1 MESTEQTKLKKQL
14 SSRHITM
21 LALGGAI
28 GAGLFK
34 GSGEAIG
41 IAGPAVLLAFLIGG
55 GILFIVMSGLGKLV
69 LDGGDTQHGLSGLIR
84 PYLGNHSADFVDWV
98 YYSMWMINIIAEAVA
113 AASFLQLWFPHV
125 PAWCFILL
133 LAILTTLINLYSVRL
148 FAETEYWLAFAK
160 ISVIILMILFGIY
173 LVGQQML
180 GTGIFPTLSQLTDHG
195 GFTPHGLKGVVSS
208 LLVVIYSYGGSEL
221 IAITVSEA
229 DDPKKAIPKAIKGV
243 MGRIVSFYIIPLFL
257 LLILFPWNTLAGS
270 AVSPF
275 VLVFEQ
281 MNIPF
286 ASDIV
291 NFVIVLALFSSINS
305 GVYAS
310 SRLLFFRLKDKKGTA
325 KKLAKLNKH
334 YVPQRAVLFCTSV
347 LYLGVILSY
356 FVGDKL
362 FGYLAGS
369 LSYTVLVIWLMI
381 SAAAFRLALK
391 KGTWQAKSFNLFAL
405 IALSLILIGILMT
418 NSIGVTVLTA
428 LLYAVIFFS
437 YQKKKD
443 VFAIKNEPFSSI

>member
-1 MESTEQTKLKKQL
+1 MERTEQTKLKKQL

-160 ISVIILMILFGIY
+160 ISVIILMILFGLY

-229 DDPKKAIPKAIKGV
+229 DEPKKAIPKAIKGV

-369 LSYTVLVIWLMI
+369 LSYTVLLIWLMI

>member
-1 MESTEQTKLKKQL
+1 MERTEQTKLKKQL

-113 AASFLQLWFPHV
+113 AASFLQLWFPHI

-160 ISVIILMILFGIY
+160 ISVIILMILFGLY

-229 DDPKKAIPKAIKGV
+229 DEPKKAIPKAIKGV

>member
-1 MESTEQTKLKKQL
+1 MEDKKLKKQL

-41 IAGPAVLLAFLIGG
+41 IAGPSVLIAFLIGG
-55 GILFIVMSGLGKLV
+55 LILYIVMKGLGKIV
-69 LDGGDTQHGLSGLIR
+69 LSGGDTHHGLSGLIR
-84 PYLGNHSADFVDWV
+84 PYLGAHSADFTDWV
-98 YYSMWMINIIAEAVA
+98 YWSMWIINIIAEAVA
-113 AASFLQLWFPHV
+113 AASFLQLWFPHI
-125 PAWCFILL
+125 PAWVFVFM
-133 LAILTTLINLYSVRL
+133 LAVLTTIINLYSVRL

-160 ISVIILMILFGIY
+160 ISVIILLIIFATY

-180 GTGIFPTLSQLTDHG
+180 GTGVFPTLQQLTDHG
-195 GFTPHGLKGVVSS
+195 GFTPHGMKGIISS

-229 DDPKKAIPKAIKGV
+229 DDPKRAIPKAIKGV
-243 MGRIVSFYIIPLFL
+243 MGRIISFYIIPLFL
-257 LLILFPWNTLAGS
+257 LLILFPWNTLAGTN
-270 AVSPF
+270 VSPF
-275 VLVFEQ
+275 VMVFEK

-286 ASDIV
+286 AADIV

-310 SRLLFFRLKDKKGTA
+310 SRILFFRLKDRKGSSR
-325 KKLAKLNKH
+325 KLAVLNKH
-334 YVPQRAVLFCTSV
+334 QVPQRAVLFCTSV
-347 LYLGVILSY
+347 LYLGVALSY

-369 LSYTVLVIWLMI
+369 LSYTSIIDLDHYQ
-381 SAAAFRLALK
+381 R
-391 KGTWQAKSFNLFAL
+391 
-405 IALSLILIGILMT
+405 GILCT
-418 NSIGVTVLTA
+418 GT
-428 LLYAVIFFS
+428 
-437 YQKKKD
+437 KKRN
-443 VFAIKNEPFSSI
+443 IMG

>member
-1 MESTEQTKLKKQL
+1 MEDKKLKKQL

-41 IAGPAVLLAFLIGG
+41 IAGPSVLIAFLIGG
-55 GILFIVMSGLGKLV
+55 LILYIVMKGLGKIV
-69 LDGGDTQHGLSGLIR
+69 LSGGDTHHGLSGLIR
-84 PYLGNHSADFVDWV
+84 PYLGAHSADFTDWV
-98 YYSMWMINIIAEAVA
+98 YWSMWIINIIAEAVA
-113 AASFLQLWFPHV
+113 AASFLQLWFPHI
-125 PAWCFILL
+125 PAWVFVFM
-133 LAILTTLINLYSVRL
+133 LAVLTTIINLYSVRL

-160 ISVIILMILFGIY
+160 ISVIILLIIFATY

-180 GTGIFPTLSQLTDHG
+180 GTGVFPTLQQLTDHG
-195 GFTPHGLKGVVSS
+195 GFTPHGMKGIISS

-229 DDPKKAIPKAIKGV
+229 DDPKRAIPKAIKGV
-243 MGRIVSFYIIPLFL
+243 MGRIISFYIIPLFL
-257 LLILFPWNTLAGS
+257 LLILFPWNTLAGTN
-270 AVSPF
+270 VSPF
-275 VLVFEQ
+275 VMVFKK

-286 ASDIV
+286 AADIV

-310 SRLLFFRLKDKKGTA
+310 SRILFFRLKDRKGSSR
-325 KKLAKLNKH
+325 KLAVLNKH
-334 YVPQRAVLFCTSV
+334 QVPQRAVLFCTSV
-347 LYLGVILSY
+347 LYLGVALSY

-369 LSYTVLVIWLMI
+369 LSYTVLLIWIII
-381 SAAAFRLALK
+381 SAASFVLALR
-391 KGTWQAKSFNLFAL
+391 KGTLWDKGISFFAL
-405 IALSLILIGILMT
+405 AVLGLIFLGILFT
-418 NSIGVTVLTA
+418 NSIGVTVLTG
-428 LLYAVIFFS
+428 LLYLFIYFS
-437 YQKKKD
+437 YQKKND
-443 VFAIKNEPFSSI
+443 VFVLTNE

>member
-1 MESTEQTKLKKQL
+1 MEDKKLKKQL

-41 IAGPAVLLAFLIGG
+41 IAGPSVLIAFLIGG
-55 GILFIVMSGLGKLV
+55 LILYIVMKGLGKIV
-69 LDGGDTQHGLSGLIR
+69 LSGGDTHHGLSGLIR
-84 PYLGNHSADFVDWV
+84 PYLGAHSADFTDWV
-98 YYSMWMINIIAEAVA
+98 YWSMWIINIIAEAVA
-113 AASFLQLWFPHV
+113 AASFLQLWFPHI
-125 PAWCFILL
+125 PAWVFVFM
-133 LAILTTLINLYSVRL
+133 LAVLTTIINLYSVRL

-160 ISVIILMILFGIY
+160 ISVIILLIIFATD

-180 GTGIFPTLSQLTDHG
+180 GTGVFPTLQQLTDHG
-195 GFTPHGLKGVVSS
+195 GFTPHGMKGIISS

-229 DDPKKAIPKAIKGV
+229 DDPKRAIPKAIKGV
-243 MGRIVSFYIIPLFL
+243 MGRIISFYIIPLFL
-257 LLILFPWNTLAGS
+257 LLILFPWNTLAGTN
-270 AVSPF
+270 VSPF
-275 VLVFEQ
+275 VMVFEK

-286 ASDIV
+286 AADIV

-310 SRLLFFRLKDKKGTA
+310 SRILFFRLKDRKGSSR
-325 KKLAKLNKH
+325 KLAVLNKH
-334 YVPQRAVLFCTSV
+334 QVPQRAVLFCTSV
-347 LYLGVILSY
+347 LYLGVALSY

-369 LSYTVLVIWLMI
+369 LSYTVLLIWIII
-381 SAAAFRLALK
+381 SAASFVLALR
-391 KGTWQAKSFNLFAL
+391 KGTLWDKGISFFAL
-405 IALSLILIGILMT
+405 AVLGLIFLGILFT
-418 NSIGVTVLTA
+418 NSIGVTVLTG
-428 LLYAVIFFS
+428 LLYLFIYFS
-437 YQKKKD
+437 YQKKND
-443 VFAIKNEPFSSI
+443 VFVLTNE

>member
-1 MESTEQTKLKKQL
+1 MEDKKLKKQL

-41 IAGPAVLLAFLIGG
+41 IAGPSVLIAFLIGG
-55 GILFIVMSGLGKLV
+55 LILYIVMKGLEKIV
-69 LDGGDTQHGLSGLIR
+69 LSGGDTHHGLSGLIR
-84 PYLGNHSADFVDWV
+84 PYLGTHSADFTDWV
-98 YYSMWMINIIAEAVA
+98 YWSMWIINIIAEAVA
-113 AASFLQLWFPHV
+113 AASFLQLWFPHI
-125 PAWCFILL
+125 PAWVFVFM
-133 LAILTTLINLYSVRL
+133 LAVLTTIINLYSVRL

-160 ISVIILMILFGIY
+160 ISVIILLIIFATY

-180 GTGIFPTLSQLTDHG
+180 GTGVFPTLQQLTDHG
-195 GFTPHGLKGVVSS
+195 GFTPHGMKGIISS

-229 DDPKKAIPKAIKGV
+229 DDPKRAIPKAIKGV
-243 MGRIVSFYIIPLFL
+243 MGRIISFYIIPLFL
-257 LLILFPWNTLAGS
+257 LLILFPWNTLAGTN
-270 AVSPF
+270 VSPF
-275 VLVFEQ
+275 VMVFEK

-286 ASDIV
+286 AADIV

-310 SRLLFFRLKDKKGTA
+310 SRILFFRLKDRKGSSR
-325 KKLAKLNKH
+325 KLAVLNKH
-334 YVPQRAVLFCTSV
+334 QVPQRAVLFCTSV
-347 LYLGVILSY
+347 LYLGVALSY

-369 LSYTVLVIWLMI
+369 LSYTVLLIWIII
-381 SAAAFRLALK
+381 SAASFVLALR
-391 KGTWQAKSFNLFAL
+391 KGTLWDKGISFFAL
-405 IALSLILIGILMT
+405 AVLGLIFLGILFT
-418 NSIGVTVLTA
+418 NSIGVTVLTG
-428 LLYAVIFFS
+428 LLYLFIYFS
-437 YQKKKD
+437 YQKKND
-443 VFAIKNEPFSSI
+443 AFVLTNE

>member
-1 MESTEQTKLKKQL
+1 MEDKKLKKQL

-41 IAGPAVLLAFLIGG
+41 IAGPSVLIAFLIGG
-55 GILFIVMSGLGKLV
+55 LILYIVMKGLGKIV
-69 LDGGDTQHGLSGLIR
+69 LSGGDTHHGLSGLIR
-84 PYLGNHSADFVDWV
+84 PYLGAHSADFTDWV
-98 YYSMWMINIIAEAVA
+98 YWSMWIINIIAEAVA
-113 AASFLQLWFPHV
+113 AASFLQLWFPHI
-125 PAWCFILL
+125 PAWVFVFM
-133 LAILTTLINLYSVRL
+133 LAVLTTIINLYSVRL

-160 ISVIILMILFGIY
+160 ISVIILLIIFATY

-180 GTGIFPTLSQLTDHG
+180 GTGVFPTLQQLTDHG
-195 GFTPHGLKGVVSS
+195 GFTPHGMKGIISS

-229 DDPKKAIPKAIKGV
+229 DDPKRAIPKAIKGV
-243 MGRIVSFYIIPLFL
+243 MGRIISFYIIPLFL
-257 LLILFPWNTLAGS
+257 LLILFPWNTLAGTNI
-270 AVSPF
+270 SPF
-275 VLVFEQ
+275 VMVFEK

-286 ASDIV
+286 AADIV

-310 SRLLFFRLKDKKGTA
+310 SRILFFRLKDRKGSSR
-325 KKLAKLNKH
+325 KLAVLNKH
-334 YVPQRAVLFCTSV
+334 QVPQRAVLFCTSV
-347 LYLGVILSY
+347 LYLGVALSY

-369 LSYTVLVIWLMI
+369 LSYTVLLIWIII
-381 SAAAFRLALK
+381 SAASFVLALR
-391 KGTWQAKSFNLFAL
+391 KGTLWDKGISFFAL
-405 IALSLILIGILMT
+405 AVLGLIFLGILFT
-418 NSIGVTVLTA
+418 NSIGVTVLTG
-428 LLYAVIFFS
+428 LLYLFIYFS
-437 YQKKKD
+437 YQKKND
-443 VFAIKNEPFSSI
+443 AFVLTNE

>member
-1 MESTEQTKLKKQL
+1 MEDKKLKKQL

-41 IAGPAVLLAFLIGG
+41 IAGPSVLIAFLIGG
-55 GILFIVMSGLGKLV
+55 IILYIVMKGLGKIV
-69 LDGGDTQHGLSGLIR
+69 LSGGDTHHGLSGLIR
-84 PYLGNHSADFVDWV
+84 PYLGAHAADFTDWV
-98 YYSMWMINIIAEAVA
+98 YWSMWIINIIAEAVA
-113 AASFLQLWFPHV
+113 AASFLQLWFPHI
-125 PAWCFILL
+125 PAWVFVFM
-133 LAILTTLINLYSVRL
+133 LAVLTTIINLYSVRL

-160 ISVIILMILFGIY
+160 ISVIILLIIFAAY

-180 GTGIFPTLSQLTDHG
+180 GTGVFPTLQQLTDHG
-195 GFTPHGLKGVVSS
+195 GFTPHGMKGIISS

-229 DDPKKAIPKAIKGV
+229 DDPKRAIPKAIKGV
-243 MGRIVSFYIIPLFL
+243 MGRIISFYIIPLFL
-257 LLILFPWNTLAGS
+257 LLIIFPWNTLAGTN
-270 AVSPF
+270 VSPF
-275 VLVFEQ
+275 VMVFEK

-286 ASDIV
+286 AADIV

-310 SRLLFFRLKDKKGTA
+310 SRILFFRLKDRKGSSR
-325 KKLAKLNKH
+325 KLAVLNKH
-334 YVPQRAVLFCTSV
+334 QVPQRAVLFCTSV
-347 LYLGVILSY
+347 LYLGVALSY

-369 LSYTVLVIWLMI
+369 LSYTVLLIWIII
-381 SAAAFRLALK
+381 S
-391 KGTWQAKSFNLFAL
+391 
-405 IALSLILIGILMT
+405 
-418 NSIGVTVLTA
+418 
-428 LLYAVIFFS
+428 
-437 YQKKKD
+437 
-443 VFAIKNEPFSSI
+443 

>member
-1 MESTEQTKLKKQL
+1 MEDKKLKKQL

-41 IAGPAVLLAFLIGG
+41 IAGPSVLIAFLIGG
-55 GILFIVMSGLGKLV
+55 LILYIVMKGLGKIV
-69 LDGGDTQHGLSGLIR
+69 LSGGDTHHGLSGLIR
-84 PYLGNHSADFVDWV
+84 PYLGAHSADFTDWV
-98 YYSMWMINIIAEAVA
+98 YWSMWIINIIAEAVA
-113 AASFLQLWFPHV
+113 AASFLQLWFPHIA
-125 PAWCFILL
+125 AWVFVFM
-133 LAILTTLINLYSVRL
+133 LAVLTTIINLYSVRL

-160 ISVIILMILFGIY
+160 ISVIILLIIFATY

-180 GTGIFPTLSQLTDHG
+180 GTGVFPTLQQLTDHG
-195 GFTPHGLKGVVSS
+195 GFTPHGMKGIISS

-229 DDPKKAIPKAIKGV
+229 DDPKRAIPKAIKGV
-243 MGRIVSFYIIPLFL
+243 MGRIISFYIIPLFL
-257 LLILFPWNTLAGS
+257 LLILFPWNTLAGTN
-270 AVSPF
+270 VSPF
-275 VLVFEQ
+275 VMVFEK

-286 ASDIV
+286 AADIV

-310 SRLLFFRLKDKKGTA
+310 SRILFFRLKDRKGSSR
-325 KKLAKLNKH
+325 KLAVLNKH
-334 YVPQRAVLFCTSV
+334 QVPQRAVLFCTSV
-347 LYLGVILSY
+347 LYLGVALSY

-369 LSYTVLVIWLMI
+369 LSYTVLLIWIII
-381 SAAAFRLALK
+381 SAASFVLALR
-391 KGTWQAKSFNLFAL
+391 KGTLWDKGISFFAL
-405 IALSLILIGILMT
+405 AVLGLIFLGILFT
-418 NSIGVTVLTA
+418 NSIGVTVLTG
-428 LLYAVIFFS
+428 LLYLFIYFS
-437 YQKKKD
+437 YQKKND
-443 VFAIKNEPFSSI
+443 AFVLTNE

>member
-1 MESTEQTKLKKQL
+1 MEDKKLKKQL

-41 IAGPAVLLAFLIGG
+41 IAGPSVLIAFLIGG
-55 GILFIVMSGLGKLV
+55 LILYIVMKGLGKIV
-69 LDGGDTQHGLSGLIR
+69 LSGGDTHHGLSGLIR
-84 PYLGNHSADFVDWV
+84 PYLGAHSADFTDWV
-98 YYSMWMINIIAEAVA
+98 YWSMWIINIIAEAVA
-113 AASFLQLWFPHV
+113 AASFLQLWFPHI
-125 PAWCFILL
+125 PAWVFVFM
-133 LAILTTLINLYSVRL
+133 LAVLTTIINLYSVRL

-160 ISVIILMILFGIY
+160 ISVIILLIIFATY

-180 GTGIFPTLSQLTDHG
+180 GTGVFPTLQQLTDHG
-195 GFTPHGLKGVVSS
+195 GFTPHGMKGIISS

-229 DDPKKAIPKAIKGV
+229 DDPKRAIPKAIKGV
-243 MGRIVSFYIIPLFL
+243 MGRIISFYIIPLFL
-257 LLILFPWNTLAGS
+257 LLILFPWNTLAGTN
-270 AVSPF
+270 VSPF
-275 VLVFEQ
+275 VMVFEK

-286 ASDIV
+286 AADIV

-310 SRLLFFRLKDKKGTA
+310 SRILFFRLKDRKGSSR
-325 KKLAKLNKH
+325 KLAVLNKH
-334 YVPQRAVLFCTSV
+334 QVPQRAVLFCTSV
-347 LYLGVILSY
+347 LYLGVALSY

-369 LSYTVLVIWLMI
+369 LSYTVLLIWIII
-381 SAAAFRLALK
+381 SAASFVLALR
-391 KGTWQAKSFNLFAL
+391 KGTLWDKGISFFAL
-405 IALSLILIGILMT
+405 AVLGLIFLGILFT
-418 NSIGVTVLTA
+418 NSIGVTVLTG
-428 LLYAVIFFS
+428 LLYLFIYFS
-437 YQKKKD
+437 YQKKND
-443 VFAIKNEPFSSI
+443 AFVFTNE

>member
-1 MESTEQTKLKKQL
+1 MEDKKLKKQL

-41 IAGPAVLLAFLIGG
+41 IAGPSVLIAFLIGG
-55 GILFIVMSGLGKLV
+55 LILYIVMKGLGKIV
-69 LDGGDTQHGLSGLIR
+69 LSGGDTHHGLSGLIR
-84 PYLGNHSADFVDWV
+84 PYLGAHSADFTDWV
-98 YYSMWMINIIAEAVA
+98 YWSMWIINIIAEAVA
-113 AASFLQLWFPHV
+113 AASFLQLWFPHI
-125 PAWCFILL
+125 PAWVFVFM
-133 LAILTTLINLYSVRL
+133 LAVLTTIINLYSVRL

-160 ISVIILMILFGIY
+160 ISVIILLIIFATY

-180 GTGIFPTLSQLTDHG
+180 GTGVFPTLQQLTDHG
-195 GFTPHGLKGVVSS
+195 GFTPHGMKGIISS

-229 DDPKKAIPKAIKGV
+229 DDPKRAIPKAIKGV
-243 MGRIVSFYIIPLFL
+243 MGRIISFYIIPLFL
-257 LLILFPWNTLAGS
+257 LLILFPWNTLAGTN
-270 AVSPF
+270 VSPF
-275 VLVFEQ
+275 VMVFEK

-286 ASDIV
+286 AADIV

-310 SRLLFFRLKDKKGTA
+310 SRILFFRLKDRKGSSR
-325 KKLAKLNKH
+325 KLAVLNKH
-334 YVPQRAVLFCTSV
+334 QVPQRAVLFCTSV
-347 LYLGVILSY
+347 LYLGVALSY

-369 LSYTVLVIWLMI
+369 LSYTVLLIWIII
-381 SAAAFRLALK
+381 SAASFVLALR
-391 KGTWQAKSFNLFAL
+391 KGTLWDKGISFFAL
-405 IALSLILIGILMT
+405 AVLGLIFLDILFT
-418 NSIGVTVLTA
+418 NSIGVTVLTG
-428 LLYAVIFFS
+428 LLYLFIYFS
-437 YQKKKD
+437 YQKKND
-443 VFAIKNEPFSSI
+443 AFVLTNE

>member
-1 MESTEQTKLKKQL
+1 MERTEQTKLKKQL

-160 ISVIILMILFGIY
+160 ISVIILMILFGLY

-229 DDPKKAIPKAIKGV
+229 DEPKKAIPKAIKGV

-281 MNIPF
+281 VNIPF

>member
-1 MESTEQTKLKKQL
+1 MEDKKLKKQL

-41 IAGPAVLLAFLIGG
+41 IAGPSVLIAFLIGG
-55 GILFIVMSGLGKLV
+55 LILYIVMKGLGKIV
-69 LDGGDTQHGLSGLIR
+69 LSGGDTHHGLSGLIR
-84 PYLGNHSADFVDWV
+84 PYLGAHSADFTDWV
-98 YYSMWMINIIAEAVA
+98 YWSMWIINIIAEAVA
-113 AASFLQLWFPHV
+113 AASFLQLWFPHI
-125 PAWCFILL
+125 PAWVFVFM
-133 LAILTTLINLYSVRL
+133 LAVLTTIINLYSVRL

-160 ISVIILMILFGIY
+160 ISVIILLIIFATY

-180 GTGIFPTLSQLTDHG
+180 GTGVFPTLQQLTDHG
-195 GFTPHGLKGVVSS
+195 GFTPHGMKGIISS

-229 DDPKKAIPKAIKGV
+229 DDPKRAIPKAIKGV
-243 MGRIVSFYIIPLFL
+243 MGRIISFYIIPLFL
-257 LLILFPWNTLAGS
+257 LLILFPWNTLAGTN
-270 AVSPF
+270 VSPF
-275 VLVFEQ
+275 VMVFEK

-286 ASDIV
+286 AADIV

-310 SRLLFFRLKDKKGTA
+310 SRILFFRLKDRKGSSR
-325 KKLAKLNKH
+325 KLAVLNKH
-334 YVPQRAVLFCTSV
+334 QVPQRAVLFCTSV
-347 LYLGVILSY
+347 LYLGVALSY

-369 LSYTVLVIWLMI
+369 LSYTVLLIWIII
-381 SAAAFRLALK
+381 SAASFVLALR
-391 KGTWQAKSFNLFAL
+391 KGTLWDKGISFFFAL
-405 IALSLILIGILMT
+405 AVLGLIFLGILFT
-418 NSIGVTVLTA
+418 NSIGVTVLTG
-428 LLYAVIFFS
+428 LLYLFIYFS
-437 YQKKKD
+437 YQKRMMC
-443 VFAIKNEPFSSI
+443 SY

>member
-1 MESTEQTKLKKQL
+1 MERTEQTKLKKQL

-160 ISVIILMILFGIY
+160 ISVIILMILFGLY

-275 VLVFEQ
+275 VLVFEK